1 MPMDKFYLKKLTEF
15 SRPVLFICLLALVGI
30 PSQARQFRLLTPIAT
45 PETQGAN
52 LPTGAVA
59 LEQRQPITR
68 GQIEP
73 LLRDLVSKWNTG
85 EMASTLSDRFY
96 DASRLLDVMDTGVPR
111 DAKLRIQSI
120 QGIQTLQQYLMPA
133 DNDRQSL
140 VSIVSATARTQLEFN
155 SSTGLTRLPGTNEF
169 ILKVTQAA
177 PP

>member
-1 MPMDKFYLKKLTEF
+1 MNNRCSSKLADITKL
-15 SRPVLFICLLALVGI
+15 VLFIFLLSLTGS
-30 PSQARQFRLLTPIAT
+30 PSQARQFRLLTPIAS

-52 LPTGAVA
+52 LPKGAVA
-59 LEQRQPITR
+59 VEQRQPVMR
-68 GQIEP
+68 GEVEP
-73 LLRDLVSKWNTG
+73 LIRDLVAKWNTG

-169 ILKVTQAA
+169 ILKITKAA